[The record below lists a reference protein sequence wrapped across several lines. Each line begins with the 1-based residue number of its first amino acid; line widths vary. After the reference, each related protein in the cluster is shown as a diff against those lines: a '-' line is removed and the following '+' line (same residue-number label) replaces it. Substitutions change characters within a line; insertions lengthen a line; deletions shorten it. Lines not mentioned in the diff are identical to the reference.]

1 MILSGYS
8 DFKYLNMSIRSH
20 VAEYLLK
27 PTDIDDFEEA
37 FRRLKAAMDHERLR
51 RAQITE
57 SVLRHFHVWLTAML
71 GGVATPE
78 DTDRFLPMLTEA
90 GIDLDNLQVAAFV
103 LDGHGGDERP
113 DQVALWRRVWEVT
126 AALPAGPLRRLS
138 FLLGEGDMVVLYSS
152 GEEIAPGDVRADIEA
167 IQRAVRDGLRVT
179 LSAGVSDLCTE
190 PGMLPQAYEQANCS
204 AKQSAFAGQ
213 EAVYF
218 FSQMQKER
226 PAGMPY
232 FDTEQVEKALLA
244 QDYDALRAEIDR
256 VLLPLAESLP
266 EYRAVD
272 QLCLSLLFHVSLW
285 GLRYGIQMEEVLR
298 ALGAHYTDV
307 YQSETLAAKRDFVLA
322 CLFGCQQ
329 ALAARRRSHSHAV
342 KSVAMRV
349 REYVDAEY
357 CSNNNALFES
367 YSRLVRQERIGAIY
381 MPARREVLDFR
392 DPNQVTTLLV
402 KQFEAL
408 DVANPDKLGRFFFY
422 PLQKNFLSTETYG
435 EPRRDMVVLGSRQD
449 LGMQVLMSQINPH
462 FLYNTLESIVW
473 KAGEAGRPDIGK
485 LASSLGK
492 LYRLSIS
499 GGLFVPLEQEL
510 EHVQMYMNIQRS
522 RYGNKVD
529 YEVRLHRVDPDGV
542 EVLKLILQ
550 PIVEN
555 SLLYGMDGLD
565 HTLRIRVAA
574 WRRGEKLLLTV
585 TDNGVGMDRA
595 ALARLRDQIVHG
607 RKPRAEAN
615 YRSTG
620 IGLHNIGARL
630 RLYAGSSSCIRV
642 QSKLQFGTR
651 VTLELP
657 WRAIGTES

>member
-1 MILSGYS
+1 M
-8 DFKYLNMSIRSH
+8 
-20 VAEYLLK
+20 
-27 PTDIDDFEEA
+27 
-37 FRRLKAAMDHERLR
+37 
-51 RAQITE
+51 
-57 SVLRHFHVWLTAML
+57 
-71 GGVATPE
+71 
-78 DTDRFLPMLTEA
+78 
-90 GIDLDNLQVAAFV
+90 
-103 LDGHGGDERP
+103 
-113 DQVALWRRVWEVT
+113 
-126 AALPAGPLRRLS
+126 
-138 FLLGEGDMVVLYSS
+138 
-152 GEEIAPGDVRADIEA
+152 
-167 IQRAVRDGLRVT
+167 
-179 LSAGVSDLCTE
+179 
-190 PGMLPQAYEQANCS
+190 
-204 AKQSAFAGQ
+204 
-213 EAVYF
+213 
-218 FSQMQKER
+218 
-226 PAGMPY
+226 
-232 FDTEQVEKALLA
+232 
-244 QDYDALRAEIDR
+244 
-256 VLLPLAESLP
+256 LLPLAESLP

-357 CSNNNALFES
+357 CSNNALFES

-402 KQFEAL
+402 KRFEAL

-449 LGMQVLMSQINPH
+449 LEMQVLMSQINPH

-529 YEVRLHRVDPDGV
+529 YEVRLHGVDPDQV

-555 SLLYGMDGLD
+555 SLLYGMEGLD

-642 QSKLQFGTR
+642 QSKPQFGTR
-651 VTLELP
+651 VTLELL

>member
-1 MILSGYS
+1 M
-8 DFKYLNMSIRSH
+8 
-20 VAEYLLK
+20 
-27 PTDIDDFEEA
+27 
-37 FRRLKAAMDHERLR
+37 KARGSSLR
-51 RAQITE
+51 R
-57 SVLRHFHVWLTAML
+57 RML
-71 GGVATPE
+71 V
-78 DTDRFLPMLTEA
+78 
-90 GIDLDNLQVAAFV
+90 
-103 LDGHGGDERP
+103 
-113 DQVALWRRVWEVT
+113 
-126 AALPAGPLRRLS
+126 
-138 FLLGEGDMVVLYSS
+138 
-152 GEEIAPGDVRADIEA
+152 
-167 IQRAVRDGLRVT
+167 
-179 LSAGVSDLCTE
+179 
-190 PGMLPQAYEQANCS
+190 
-204 AKQSAFAGQ
+204 
-213 EAVYF
+213 
-218 FSQMQKER
+218 
-226 PAGMPY
+226 
-232 FDTEQVEKALLA
+232 ALLA
-244 QDYDALRAEIDR
+244 CF
-256 VLLPLAESLP
+256 VPMV
-266 EYRAVD
+266 AVI
-272 QLCLSLLFHVSLW
+272 SLLFVRSFLTQRQASVEA
-285 GLRYGIQMEEVLR
+285 LRYGAEDIRV
-298 ALGAHYTDV
+298 ALDRFADGVYSVSDAFSTDERLLEILDRDYSADPIGKQYAITYT
-307 YQSETLAAKRDFVLA
+307 
-322 CLFGCQQ
+322 
-329 ALAARRRSHSHAV
+329 
-342 KSVAMRV
+342 
-349 REYVDAEY
+349 
-357 CSNNNALFES
+357 NNALFES

-402 KQFEAL
+402 KRFEAL

-422 PLQKNFLSTETYG
+422 SLQKNFLSTETYG

-449 LGMQVLMSQINPH
+449 LEMQVLMSQINPH

-529 YEVRLHRVDPDGV
+529 YEVRLHGVDPDQV

-555 SLLYGMDGLD
+555 SLLYGMEGLD

-642 QSKLQFGTR
+642 QSKPQFGTR

>member
-1 MILSGYS
+1 M
-8 DFKYLNMSIRSH
+8 
-20 VAEYLLK
+20 
-27 PTDIDDFEEA
+27 
-37 FRRLKAAMDHERLR
+37 KARGSSLR
-51 RAQITE
+51 R
-57 SVLRHFHVWLTAML
+57 RML
-71 GGVATPE
+71 V
-78 DTDRFLPMLTEA
+78 
-90 GIDLDNLQVAAFV
+90 
-103 LDGHGGDERP
+103 
-113 DQVALWRRVWEVT
+113 
-126 AALPAGPLRRLS
+126 
-138 FLLGEGDMVVLYSS
+138 
-152 GEEIAPGDVRADIEA
+152 
-167 IQRAVRDGLRVT
+167 
-179 LSAGVSDLCTE
+179 
-190 PGMLPQAYEQANCS
+190 
-204 AKQSAFAGQ
+204 
-213 EAVYF
+213 
-218 FSQMQKER
+218 
-226 PAGMPY
+226 
-232 FDTEQVEKALLA
+232 ALLA
-244 QDYDALRAEIDR
+244 CF
-256 VLLPLAESLP
+256 VPMV
-266 EYRAVD
+266 AVI
-272 QLCLSLLFHVSLW
+272 SLLFVRSFLTQRQASVEA
-285 GLRYGIQMEEVLR
+285 LRYGAEDIRV
-298 ALGAHYTDV
+298 ALDRFADGVYSVSDAFSTDERLLEILDRDYSADPIGKQYAITYT
-307 YQSETLAAKRDFVLA
+307 
-322 CLFGCQQ
+322 
-329 ALAARRRSHSHAV
+329 
-342 KSVAMRV
+342 
-349 REYVDAEY
+349 
-357 CSNNNALFES
+357 NNALFES

-402 KQFEAL
+402 KRFEAL

-435 EPRRDMVVLGSRQD
+435 EPRRDMVVLGSRRVYSALKSGYPYVHIFAIEEQDIYDLYQYQARRMGAAVYVLTEEGELISSTDEAAVAAGQAPAALLENAAALDAGTDIVTLNGERYNAAAAVCHSTGWKVLVLVPNRELMASALSLYVQILGVVLFCLAVFALLIWHFYRRFMDPLARLEQAMRQADAGDLKAYVKPQGPAEVVRMMEGYNAMLDSLRTGIEQQMAMQRRRQD
-449 LGMQVLMSQINPH
+449 LEMQVLMSQINPH

-529 YEVRLHRVDPDGV
+529 YEVRLHGVDPDQV

-555 SLLYGMDGLD
+555 SLLYGMEGLD

-642 QSKLQFGTR
+642 QSKPWFGTR

>member
-1 MILSGYS
+1 M
-8 DFKYLNMSIRSH
+8 
-20 VAEYLLK
+20 
-27 PTDIDDFEEA
+27 
-37 FRRLKAAMDHERLR
+37 
-51 RAQITE
+51 
-57 SVLRHFHVWLTAML
+57 
-71 GGVATPE
+71 
-78 DTDRFLPMLTEA
+78 
-90 GIDLDNLQVAAFV
+90 
-103 LDGHGGDERP
+103 
-113 DQVALWRRVWEVT
+113 
-126 AALPAGPLRRLS
+126 
-138 FLLGEGDMVVLYSS
+138 
-152 GEEIAPGDVRADIEA
+152 
-167 IQRAVRDGLRVT
+167 
-179 LSAGVSDLCTE
+179 
-190 PGMLPQAYEQANCS
+190 
-204 AKQSAFAGQ
+204 
-213 EAVYF
+213 
-218 FSQMQKER
+218 
-226 PAGMPY
+226 
-232 FDTEQVEKALLA
+232 
-244 QDYDALRAEIDR
+244 
-256 VLLPLAESLP
+256 
-266 EYRAVD
+266 
-272 QLCLSLLFHVSLW
+272 
-285 GLRYGIQMEEVLR
+285 
-298 ALGAHYTDV
+298 
-307 YQSETLAAKRDFVLA
+307 
-322 CLFGCQQ
+322 
-329 ALAARRRSHSHAV
+329 
-342 KSVAMRV
+342 
-349 REYVDAEY
+349 
-357 CSNNNALFES
+357 
-367 YSRLVRQERIGAIY
+367 
-381 MPARREVLDFR
+381 
-392 DPNQVTTLLV
+392 
-402 KQFEAL
+402 
-408 DVANPDKLGRFFFY
+408 
-422 PLQKNFLSTETYG
+422 QKNFLSTETYG

-449 LGMQVLMSQINPH
+449 LEMQVLMSQINPH

-529 YEVRLHRVDPDGV
+529 YEVRLHGVDPDQV

-555 SLLYGMDGLD
+555 SLLYGMEGLD

-642 QSKLQFGTR
+642 QSKPQFGTR